1 MPEFDTLHDLL
12 VHIGAQELD
21 SHSLTGYIP
30 DIVRLTLKEDDT
42 ERRIRFTY
50 TDDWFGE
57 QARKLHEEQG
67 IPRFSYKGDAGFDLP
82 VILEPPEI
90 KLGYK
95 RIWPGTR
102 SMLHTGIILE
112 FPKGYWGRIVHRSST
127 ESQRQLR
134 VIEGI
139 IDDYRGEVLV
149 QVHNMN
155 TCAVDV
161 FNSCK
166 YAQMIIARTANFSIE
181 YADELRPSD
190 RGANG
195 FGSSGQ

>member
-1 MPEFDTLHDLL
+1 MPKFDTLHDLFAHL
-12 VHIGAQELD
+12 RTMN
-21 SHSLTGYIP
+21 LTTHDLMVNIP
-30 DIVRLTLKEDDT
+30 DIIRLVMKEDNI
-42 ERRIRFTY
+42 ERKIRFTY
-50 TDDWFGE
+50 TNDWFGE

-67 IPRFSYKGDAGFDLP
+67 IPRFSYSGDAGFDLP
-82 VILEPPEI
+82 IILDPKDAKI
-90 KLGYK
+90 GYK
-95 RIWPGTR
+95 RIWPSTR
-102 SMLHTGIILE
+102 AMLNTGIILE
-112 FPKGYWGRIVHRSST
+112 FPKDYWGRIVHRSST

-161 FNSCK
+161 FNGHK
-166 YAQMIIARTANFSIE
+166 YAQMILARTANFNIE
-181 YADELRPSD
+181 YADELRQSD